1 MTNVLRA
8 AAIAT
13 ALVALRASA
22 QDADAGVSAVPHV
35 ATSPVADATAITQVD
50 AGVPEA
56 AAVPLASEHPDDVA
70 PPSTVP
76 ALARWYDRVRPY
88 GYAKVGVFYTFPAQD
103 DQLLG
108 SNGGFRLAALRL
120 GMQISLADS
129 LTVVTSIEGNA
140 RRPSAED
147 PTVGTRVVDLRD
159 AYLDWTWCRG
169 ATLRVGQF
177 KAPFWAETL
186 LGDDLLPFITRSPVS
201 DGVLPPEGFGPQ
213 TTLTLDRQIG
223 LQLSS
228 SRLGGETFGLRYA
241 VAVVNGNG
249 ANQLFNDN
257 NIVAPVGRLEV
268 DLMQKV
274 TLGVNGYFNVKTD
287 GIRTNR
293 LNVSQVGYGADL
305 KARWEWLSALVGV
318 VGRSSTY
325 GTAGLPAE
333 SAIGVLGQVHGL
345 WAKYGIEGG
354 VRVTYFEPSSTQVDD
369 QLIEIAA
376 MAGYRFKAW
385 PVRTILQFTH
395 RQEAAAV
402 AVPNDSLDAM
412 LQVAW

>member
-13 ALVALRASA
+13 ALVALRAFA
-22 QDADAGVSAVPHV
+22 QEADAGAAAVPPV
-35 ATSPVADATAITQVD
+35 ATSPVADSTAITQV
-50 AGVPEA
+50 APVA
-56 AAVPLASEHPDDVA
+56 AAERAPISAEHPDDVA

-76 ALARWYDRVRPY
+76 ALERWYDRVRPY
-88 GYAKVGVFYTFPAQD
+88 GYAKVGVFYTFPVQD

-108 SNGGFRLAALRL
+108 SNGGFRFAALRL
-120 GMQISLADS
+120 GMQITVADN
-129 LTVVTSIEGNA
+129 LTVVTSVEGGA

-159 AYLDWTWCRG
+159 AYLDWNASRW
-169 ATLRVGQF
+169 AQLRVGQF

-186 LGDDLLPFITRSPVS
+186 LGDDMLPFITRSPVS

-228 SRLGGETFGLRYA
+228 ARLGGETVGLRYA

-268 DLMQKV
+268 DLMQMV
-274 TLGVNGYFNVKTD
+274 SLGVNGYFNVKTD

-305 KARWEWLSALVGV
+305 KARWKGLTALVGL
-318 VGRSSTY
+318 VGRGSTY

-333 SAIGVLGQVHGL
+333 SALGVVAQVHDV
-345 WAKYGIEGG
+345 WAKYGLEGG
-354 VRVTYFEPSSTQVDD
+354 VRFTYFEPSSTQVDD

-412 LQVAW
+412 IQVTW